1 MRICDWSSGVCSSD
15 LLRLGR
21 LGLGN
26 GLFRDG
32 RRLTNGWFRS
42 ACNAISLE
50 RVERMQ
56 SLERARPIWPIL
68 AAVVL
73 SFGLLVAS
81 GAARGQSQ
89 SNPTAQAVTEQQLL
103 QELNRIQGRIT
114 IPDDKAAILQQP
126 QGRDYQSF
134 HEDALPWIVGSAV
147 LGMLLLLA
155 LFYFFRGRIRTQGRD
170 SGVMIQ
176 RFNVDRKSKS
186 LKSSHKC

>member
-1 MRICDWSSGVCSSD
+1 
-15 LLRLGR
+15 
-21 LGLGN
+21 
-26 GLFRDG
+26 
-32 RRLTNGWFRS
+32 
-42 ACNAISLE
+42 
-50 RVERMQ
+50 MQ

-134 HEDALPWIVGSAV
+134 HEDALPWIGGIAV
-147 LGMLLLLA
+147 LRSEEHTSELQSLM
-155 LFYFFRGRIRTQGRD
+155 RI
-170 SGVMIQ
+170 SYAV
-176 RFNVDRKSKS
+176 FC
-186 LKSSHKC
+186 LKKQKHELTTP

>member
-89 SNPTAQAVTEQQLL
+89 SNPTAQA
-103 QELNRIQGRIT
+103 
-114 IPDDKAAILQQP
+114 
-126 QGRDYQSF
+126 
-134 HEDALPWIVGSAV
+134 
-147 LGMLLLLA
+147 
-155 LFYFFRGRIRTQGRD
+155 
-170 SGVMIQ
+170 
-176 RFNVDRKSKS
+176 DRKSTR
-186 LKSSHKC
+186 LNSSH